1 MKWKFP
7 NCAGIYTHHI
17 RLPGFAFVL
26 FPIFVPLLALFFSPQ
41 LICKIIWRFVSV
53 PRAEIYGN
61 FHLEYLRAKNS
72 TFHRCTRPV
81 QKVSDLNFFRLNK
94 SSTGSVHHCGC
105 GGDIYAHAWISSRL
119 QIASVAGSRSMIVY
133 VLWALGGL
141 SIIAKWRNEL
151 SSVIALN
158 FAKSL
163 AILKLKLFERFNR
176 LSGTMSWVSHK

>member
-1 MKWKFP
+1 MLS
-7 NCAGIYTHHI
+7 ITHKHMQHSTDGQLQI
-17 RLPGFAFVL
+17 
-26 FPIFVPLLALFFSPQ
+26 INYIPLL
-41 LICKIIWRFVSV
+41 V
-53 PRAEIYGN
+53 AEISFLLLHYPSWGTKFLSLCFTIVN
-61 FHLEYLRAKNS
+61 DLSKLYPLQYTRA
-72 TFHRCTRPV
+72 V

-94 SSTGSVHHCGC
+94 SSTGSVLHCGC
-105 GGDIYAHAWISSRL
+105 GGDIYAHVWISSRL

-176 LSGTMSWVSHK
+176 LSGMMPWVSHE

>member
-1 MKWKFP
+1 MYHLSTL
-7 NCAGIYTHHI
+7 CE
-17 RLPGFAFVL
+17 
-26 FPIFVPLLALFFSPQ
+26 IFVTSLYFTSSVYFVFLWLL
-41 LICKIIWRFVSV
+41 
-53 PRAEIYGN
+53 
-61 FHLEYLRAKNS
+61 YLLLSLRVDFESSACIVLNMYK
-72 TFHRCTRPV
+72 CTRAV

-94 SSTGSVHHCGC
+94 SSMGSFLHCGC

-119 QIASVAGSRSMIVY
+119 QIASVAGSRSMIVC

-163 AILKLKLFERFNR
+163 AILKLKLFERFKR
-176 LSGTMSWVSHK
+176 LSGTMPWVSHE